1 MKLLQLLLLLCLFD
15 NIVVVE
21 RAVVNWASKREW
33 RSYLI
38 HQKTTV
44 KEVLNLMLNCHS
56 FFFPF
61 LFSFKLPHVDICTQ
75 KPKLNNT
82 VWTSTLVLPIS
93 GDIKCWWWIID
104 WFNGD
109 FDRTEESVGNG
120 AQLPSLT
127 TANDDDDNN
136 KEGNGTGVAIP
147 MSCELHKSQLDEDGV
162 GTK

>member
-1 MKLLQLLLLLCLFD
+1 M
-15 NIVVVE
+15 
-21 RAVVNWASKREW
+21 
-33 RSYLI
+33 
-38 HQKTTV
+38 
-44 KEVLNLMLNCHS
+44 
-56 FFFPF
+56 
-61 LFSFKLPHVDICTQ
+61 DI
-75 KPKLNNT
+75 NT
-82 VWTSTLVLPIS
+82 CYSNF

-147 MSCELHKSQLDEDGV
+147 MSCELHKSQQDEDGV
-162 GTK
+162 GTEKLQHLLLGHKVIYYIS